1 MKKIGILISNLG
13 TPKAPTPKAVRAYL
27 REFLSD
33 PYVVDKPRW
42 FWLPILYGIIL
53 NIRPK
58 SSAKKYQ
65 NIWQDEGSP
74 LLIYS
79 KKITEKLQQAR
90 SDLKI
95 SLGMRYGK
103 PSLEDALTELEQA
116 KIDELIILPLY
127 PQYSFSTNKST
138 IERIKLLLRKKP
150 DIKIHTIEEYHQH
163 PQYIETLA
171 QSIEHYWQTHGRAQ
185 KLVLSFHGLPQAMIA
200 KGDPYF
206 SHCQTTTKLL
216 IERLKLKAD
225 EYTLSFQS
233 RLGVEKWLKPYTMDV
248 MKSLP
253 NEGYKN
259 IQVVCPGFACDC
271 LETLEEINME
281 NRDFFLAAGGEHY
294 AYIPC
299 LNDDDRH
306 IQLLDM
312 LIGIK

>member
-1 MKKIGILISNLG
+1 
-13 TPKAPTPKAVRAYL
+13 
-27 REFLSD
+27 
-33 PYVVDKPRW
+33 
-42 FWLPILYGIIL
+42 
-53 NIRPK
+53 
-58 SSAKKYQ
+58 
-65 NIWQDEGSP
+65 
-74 LLIYS
+74 
-79 KKITEKLQQAR
+79 
-90 SDLKI
+90 
-95 SLGMRYGK
+95 
-103 PSLEDALTELEQA
+103 
-116 KIDELIILPLY
+116 
-127 PQYSFSTNKST
+127 
-138 IERIKLLLRKKP
+138 
-150 DIKIHTIEEYHQH
+150 
-163 PQYIETLA
+163 
-171 QSIEHYWQTHGRAQ
+171 
-185 KLVLSFHGLPQAMIA
+185 
-200 KGDPYF
+200 
-206 SHCQTTTKLL
+206 L